1 MLVTSTDEDTFID
14 RFTILFTFSFGDR
27 LVAEFTIAIQLFESF
42 DRRLY
47 REFTTLSFPGLYR
60 RYTSKMKTFLAP
72 LFWFLNRFRS
82 FASRKGQK
90 KNESIGRRIYF
101 PALQQTIATVIRSFL
116 LQNILST
123 FMFFFLFF
131 FFWYFLLIKF
141 NSKI

>member
-60 RYTSKMKTFLAP
+60 RYTLKMKTFLAP

-90 KNESIGRRIYF
+90 KKRINRPTNLF
-101 PALQQTIATVIRSFL
+101 SGFTTNHRDSDPFLFIAKHIIHVYVL
-116 LQNILST
+116 LSL
-123 FMFFFLFF
+123 FFFLIFPF
-131 FFWYFLLIKF
+131 D
-141 NSKI
+141 